1 MWKGCTIITS
11 LHKLSPEQNY
21 NYNYNY
27 NLHQRHLTKHVHQ
40 LPKSKQL
47 ETSPRPTRLRYGDA
61 VHTRSPPR
69 HVAILLLP
77 RINTC
82 FSATSFTNLHVMD
95 DVCLLTGGAEDW
107 HAAFAS

>member
-1 MWKGCTIITS
+1 MWKDYTIITS
-11 LHKLSPEQNY
+11 LHKLSSLEHNY
-21 NYNYNY
+21 NYNYNI
-27 NLHQRHLTKHVHQ
+27 HQRHLTKHVHQ
-40 LPKSKQL
+40 LPKANNS
-47 ETSPRPTRLRYGDA
+47 TSPRPTRLRYGDA

-82 FSATSFTNLHVMD
+82 FSATSFANLHVMD